1 MIKKPLIIPFLI
13 TLIFST
19 FSPISITTSSA
30 AQTACTIGSS
40 AACPATSPQE
50 IYNLYGTEGEGTYYL
65 RVNASTVTQVYLL
78 MNRTGSDN
86 GAWIL
91 MMKAA
96 PGSTSFGYTS
106 NYWTSSSTVL
116 NVDSLSND
124 LSTDAKFSVF
134 NDLPVK
140 KMLAVFKPGSA
151 SGAQP
156 YVAGTYGIP
165 NGGDIAS
172 NAFGG
177 HVWLETLPTVQ
188 TAQTQLNT
196 PRTVFGDAA
205 SSIRTTLFMQS
216 SSDTPKYTATTS
228 SPANQVFSY
237 ETVSGRYGFMNTV
250 CGSAGFNV
258 RWGFNWNEN
267 TPVGSFTSCDAW
279 GGIGTNVSA
288 GGANL
293 YSAFDAS
300 SWPGSV
306 SSGSYPAPGTPYGH
320 KNLSFQIW
328 GKVADPSLGNV
339 QSLSTTVSGT
349 TASLSWQA
357 PTGVTATD
365 YVVQYKTAA
374 ANSWPTSNT
383 LLISGQT
390 TASVTGLT
398 SGTLYNFRVIA
409 RTATDSTAS
418 VASIT
423 TITIATITNKLQIR
437 GSTTASAAVSSGSF
451 SYLASGACS
460 VNSSTGA
467 VTFTSTG
474 NCTITARA
482 TSSPNPTASTTF
494 EIVPNLTQR
503 IISRSGVQPNSLS
516 SFIPPP
522 YLTTE
527 RLENAYACLDI
538 VGVSGPTVLTSTNLN
553 ITLNSVSGAEM
564 NSLSSG
570 KSYTIN
576 GTLAQVQAALATL
589 KINSTSGRI
598 MGANSGSIYLRV
610 RANLIADAITDTQC
624 LDIGNDGRIT
634 LYQFT
639 SDQTRRKNIP
649 QKSGSTP

>member
-30 AQTACTIGSS
+30 AQTACIIGSS

-50 IYNLYGTEGEGTYYL
+50 IYNLYGTTGDGTYYL
-65 RVNASTVTQVYLL
+65 RVNGTATQVYLL

-91 MMKAA
+91 LMKGVKGTANFA
-96 PGSTSFGYTS
+96 YGSDNFISNTST
-106 NYWTSSSTVL
+106 L
-116 NVDSLSND
+116 NTDSLVND
-124 LSTDAKFSVF
+124 VTTDAKFSVY
-134 NDLPVK
+134 NNLTLS
-140 KMLAVFKPGSA
+140 KMLAVLKDPTT
-151 SGAQP
+151 
-156 YVAGTYGIP
+156 GTVSS
-165 NGGDIAS
+165 NGDIQS

-177 HVWLETLPTVQ
+177 HVWLETLPSAA
-188 TAQTQLNT
+188 TAYTRLT
-196 PRTVFGDAA
+196 
-205 SSIRTTLFMQS
+205 TTLALNSPVNSTYTSVPKTKYFTS
-216 SSDTPKYTATTS
+216 SSGT
-228 SPANQVFSY
+228 QIFSY
-237 ETVSGRYGFMNTV
+237 QAGYGQYGFNSDV
-250 CGSAGFNV
+250 CTGTTNNRYRWGISWNQEPNWSSCDVVVGIGLGANSPGDQV
-258 RWGFNWNEN
+258 RWNGVVN
-267 TPVGSFTSCDAW
+267 
-279 GGIGTNVSA
+279 
-288 GGANL
+288 
-293 YSAFDAS
+293 
-300 SWPGSV
+300 GSV
-306 SSGSYPAPGTPYGH
+306 TPNTGH
-320 KNLSFQIW
+320 GNMGFQIW

-383 LLISGQT
+383 LLVSGQT

-423 TITIATITNKLQIR
+423 TISIATITNKLQIR

-482 TSSPNPTASTTF
+482 ASSPNPTASTTF

-527 RLENAYACLDI
+527 RSENAYACLDI

-553 ITLNSVSGAEM
+553 ITLNSVTGAEM

-610 RANLIADAITDTQC
+610 RANLIADATTDTEC
-624 LDIGNDGRIT
+624 LDIGNDGRIS